1 MIEEMITLAS
11 YGSFGSGAIGNLFA
25 QWEAA
30 GIFDYMLPFLLIFAL
45 VFGLL
50 MKLNIFTSGSGANK
64 TPMKGINAI
73 IALAVALMAMQF
85 NVASVFFSEIFPRF
99 GIALSIILIVL
110 ILGGIFIPTNK
121 KSNWFMV
128 TLIIIVFGI
137 IILVVYNSF
146 NALGY
151 GLGGSFSY
159 FWRQYWPILI
169 FAIIIVAIILSTS
182 KKDAERPRVSNMLS
196 KMLGEEND

>member
-50 MKLNIFTSGSGANK
+50 MKLNIFSSGKEK
-64 TPMKGINAI
+64 TPMKGVNAI
-73 IALAVALMAMQF
+73 IALAVALMALQF

-99 GIALSIILIVL
+99 GIALSIVLVVL

-128 TLIIIVFGI
+128 ALIIIVFGVI
-137 IILVVYNSF
+137 IVVVYNSMQ
-146 NALGY
+146 ALGY
-151 GLGGSFSY
+151 GFGGGFSY
-159 FWRQYWPILI
+159 FWREYWG
-169 FAIIIVAIILSTS
+169 IIVFLIVIIAVIATTTS
-182 KKDAERPRVSNMLS
+182 KPDKDRPRVSNMLS
-196 KMLGEEND
+196 KMIGEEND